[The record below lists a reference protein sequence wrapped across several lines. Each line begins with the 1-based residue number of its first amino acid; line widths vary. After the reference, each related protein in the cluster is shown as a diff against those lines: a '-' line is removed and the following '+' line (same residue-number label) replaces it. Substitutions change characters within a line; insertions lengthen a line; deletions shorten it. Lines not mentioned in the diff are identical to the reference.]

1 MSLPSALLECNVW
14 GLQMWCW
21 IHQNQAS
28 WSLAMLH
35 EITKPFSCSKE
46 NSMAALQWQTIESNG
61 GFAGANVGMGEKM
74 QSMRAQ
80 VPGGWLV
87 RSVYLRRENVAVGAP
102 VDLDMEVAMAMAFVP
117 DDGWKWR

>member
-1 MSLPSALLECNVW
+1 
-14 GLQMWCW
+14 
-21 IHQNQAS
+21 
-28 WSLAMLH
+28 
-35 EITKPFSCSKE
+35 
-46 NSMAALQWQTIESNG
+46 MAALQWQTIESNG
-61 GFAGANVGMGEKM
+61 GFAGANAGMGEKM